1 MKKSF
6 VLHIDSLCVLDDL
19 TNEERGELFYAIY
32 NHHLGVEPTLS
43 PIVKIAF
50 SQFKNQFSR
59 DDEKYNSLCEK
70 NRQIALAR
78 HSNSNVTK
86 STKRNEAL
94 PQSPNVTKSTDNK
107 SDSDNKKNTNY
118 NQELFEELWK
128 SYTLGFLK
136 KQGRNGGSK
145 SKALKGFLTLIEKY
159 RYSDIEKLV
168 DNEMSLKFGNRDLE
182 RVLTI
187 SSITQFL
194 EDSSHIEEV
203 SNRPV
208 RTDV

>member
-78 HSNSNVTK
+78 HSNPNVTK

-107 SDSDNKKNTNY
+107 SDSDNKKNTNKKTPLKKPDGFIY
-118 NQELFEELWK
+118 DELFEELWGILK
-128 SYTLGFLK
+128 TGDKWSAYRSWINRRNNYRHSDLKAIVEQEQSKQFGKRYFSTLM
-136 KQGRNGGSK
+136 N
-145 SKALKGFLTLIEKY
+145 
-159 RYSDIEKLV
+159 SDI
-168 DNEMSLKFGNRDLE
+168 DDLI
-182 RVLTI
+182 VKDITI
-187 SSITQFL
+187 
-194 EDSSHIEEV
+194 E
-203 SNRPV
+203 NKPV
-208 RTDV
+208 RYV

>member
-78 HSNSNVTK
+78 HSNPSVTK
-86 STKRNEAL
+86 STKRNESL
-94 PQSPNVTKSTDNK
+94 PQSPSVTKSTDNK
-107 SDSDNKKNTNY
+107 SDSDNKKNTNKKPPLKKPDGFVY
-118 NQELFEELWK
+118 DELFEELWSILKTGDKWSAYRSWINRRDNYRHSDLK
-128 SYTLGFLK
+128 SIVSKEESKQFGKRHFSTLM
-136 KQGRNGGSK
+136 N
-145 SKALKGFLTLIEKY
+145 
-159 RYSDIEKLV
+159 SDIDDLIVEDIPKEEK
-168 DNEMSLKFGNRDLE
+168 
-182 RVLTI
+182 
-187 SSITQFL
+187 
-194 EDSSHIEEV
+194 
-203 SNRPV
+203 PV
-208 RTDV
+208 RYV